1 MTAGDDM
8 NVENS
13 CTSCNVHA
21 DTKLSNSSGG
31 VDKWVRVSSSME
43 RLVTSSVISETDT
56 MVCAAF
62 REDDLED

>member
-8 NVENS
+8 NVEKS
-13 CTSCNVHA
+13 CTSFSVHA
-21 DTKLSNSSGG
+21 DTKLSNSSKG
-31 VDKWVRVSSSME
+31 VDKWDRVGSSME